1 MRNDQPETYGI
12 AKKRVDCQVQK
23 SRYNSRSEIQRAFS
37 DLVASLRA
45 PYLLVSFNDEGHLHT
60 GDIER
65 LLTQRGYVA
74 SVSLD
79 FKRYVGAQIGI
90 FNPEGER
97 VGTVSHLRNREH
109 LFLVGPSRKIVEF
122 ATSSVHA
129 RHSSNTQ
136 PPEGSGAAKVW

>member
-1 MRNDQPETYGI
+1 MGFDFTI
-12 AKKRVDCQVQK
+12 APDRLEPVE
-23 SRYNSRSEIQRAFS
+23 RLRSEIQRAFS
-37 DLVASLRA
+37 DLVTSLRA

-60 GDIER
+60 GAIER

-97 VGTVSHLRNREH
+97 VGAVSHLRNREH

-122 ATSSVHA
+122 ATSTVQGKAGVRQAWLHFP
-129 RHSSNTQ
+129 H
-136 PPEGSGAAKVW
+136 